1 MRKHL
6 YGIGVSALIA
16 AAVLPASAAAA
27 RVRLLDMSTSTR
39 AEFRAEARAGATT
52 GSEGGLGSTSPVRD
66 TEQLRQMLE
75 ERRREI
81 AAAIASSSPSD
92 KAMFEHASAVSIA
105 AHALVAARDMLGGN
119 VGQQISQIAQSVNDS
134 LATTTVAEAKIDSR
148 GFFTKLF
155 FGGDRDSAAIIAQ
168 QAAENQARIQ
178 QIESLLSSA
187 STTAD
192 VKSALTDQVQA
203 MKAEESRLQAL
214 AQGQSKMWGIF
225 SWRF

>member
-1 MRKHL
+1 MKR
-6 YGIGVSALIA
+6 YIGGAGTLALIVAIA
-16 AAVLPASAAAA
+16 APSAAFAA
-27 RVRLLDMSTSTR
+27 RIRLLDMSTSTR
-39 AEFRAEARAGATT
+39 AGFQAEMRANEAG
-52 GSEGGLGSTSPVRD
+52 GSGSVIGSTSPARD
-66 TEQLRQMLE
+66 AEQLRQMLE